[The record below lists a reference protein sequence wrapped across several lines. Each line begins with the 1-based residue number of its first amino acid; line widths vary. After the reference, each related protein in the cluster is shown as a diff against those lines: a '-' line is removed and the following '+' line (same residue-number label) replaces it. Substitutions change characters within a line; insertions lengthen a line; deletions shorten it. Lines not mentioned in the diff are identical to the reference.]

1 MTRLR
6 IALAQVNSTVG
17 DLPGNAATVAEW
29 TRRAADAGADLV
41 VFPEMMLTG
50 YPVEDL
56 ALRDSFVDASMETL
70 EATARQLGEAGLG
83 HIAVVTGYLGRRAG
97 GTPRVGEPV
106 SSAQNAA
113 ALLYGGTVAVTTAK
127 HHLPNYGVFDE
138 YRYFVPGNRLPV
150 VRVPVPGGDAVDVA
164 IAICEDLWQD
174 GGPVAVTRQ
183 AGRGA
188 AGGPERLPVRAGQGP
203 GPPGAVRPPGPRGGR
218 GAGLRQPDGRPGRAG
233 LRRGFDHRRRRGRPD
248 HPGTSVRGGAAGRG
262 PRSALGAA
270 GPGQPRRLPIRP
282 SRPATAP

>member
-56 ALRDSFVDASMETL
+56 ALRDSFVDASMATL
-70 EATARQLGEAGLG
+70 EATAQQLGEAGLG
-83 HIAVVTGYLGRRAG
+83 HIAVVTGYLGQRAG

-106 SSAQNAA
+106 SSAQNSA

-150 VRVPVPGGDAVDVA
+150 VRCSGTGRGRGRRGHRH
-164 IAICEDLWQD
+164 LR
-174 GGPVAVTRQ
+174 GPVAGRRPGRGDP
-183 AGRGA
+183 AGRRGA
-188 AGGPERLPVRAGQGP
+188 AGGPERLPV
-203 GPPGAVRPPGPRGGR
+203 
-218 GAGLRQPDGRPGRAG
+218 
-233 LRRGFDHRRRRGRPD
+233 
-248 HPGTSVRGGAAGRG
+248 
-262 PRSALGAA
+262 
-270 GPGQPRRLPIRP
+270 
-282 SRPATAP
+282 